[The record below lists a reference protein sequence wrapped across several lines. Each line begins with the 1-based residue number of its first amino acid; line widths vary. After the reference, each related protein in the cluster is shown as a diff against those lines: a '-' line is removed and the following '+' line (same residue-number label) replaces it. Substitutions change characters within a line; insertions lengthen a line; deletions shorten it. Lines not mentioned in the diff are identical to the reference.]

1 MWSPQSNPEAGPS
14 TPCPSQASP
23 NLILEPLPLASP
35 ENWGCPAWASSAA
48 STGSLGFLWVF
59 ACPSFLS
66 QAAWLCQGSPSPWV
80 WDFAL
85 QSPSPMALPL
95 FSALA
100 PGRPSLA
107 SQLCSPLPVPHLASF
122 TPSCLSTNGP
132 PQRGLSP
139 GTLRPPY
146 VWPSERSQPL
156 HKPVSPL
163 WGRQP
168 PCVLFLAGVGLYIF
182 DYWNLIWI
190 WSNSS
195 LVINIHQIQ
204 LFKNVI

>member
-1 MWSPQSNPEAGPS
+1 MPITGLSKSYS
-14 TPCPSQASP
+14 
-23 NLILEPLPLASP
+23 
-35 ENWGCPAWASSAA
+35 WASSAGLTWELRL
-48 STGSLGFLWVF
+48 SCMSLFSCLHRLLRIPLSLCPPFVSLSGSLTL
-59 ACPSFLS
+59 
-66 QAAWLCQGSPSPWV
+66 QGSPSPWV

-85 QSPSPMALPL
+85 QLPSPVALPL

-100 PGRPSLA
+100 PGRPSLPLSSA
-107 SQLCSPLPVPHLASF
+107 ATLPVPHLASF
-122 TPSCLSTNGP
+122 TPSCRSTNGP

-156 HKPVSPL
+156 HRPVSPL